1 MLQTSIFSKV
11 KKHLL
16 LFSILTFTQIQ
27 LNAQENAKKKEG
39 FSWDR
44 VVIGGNVGASFGEY
58 TFVNLSPNVGYYFT
72 KNLILGVGGTYIYY
86 DEPFYGSSNMYGGR
100 LFSEYFLLEHII
112 LHAEY
117 EVLNL
122 EVFDNYGFSE
132 RMNIGSLLVGGGLR
146 STLGGRSYA
155 SIMLLYNLNETVYS
169 PYTNPIFR
177 VGFGIG
183 L

>member
-1 MLQTSIFSKV
+1 MSPKLPIL
-11 KKHLL
+11 KKHVILL
-16 LFSILTFTQIQ
+16 PFIL
-27 LNAQENAKKKEG
+27 LYCLSLLSQESSSNNKG
-39 FSWDR
+39 FSWDK
-44 VVIGGNVGASFGEY
+44 VVLGGNVGASFGDY
-58 TFVNLSPNVGYYFT
+58 TFINLSPNLGYYLNE
-72 KNLILGVGGTYIYY
+72 NLIAGIGATYIYY

-100 LFSEYFLLEHII
+100 IFSDYLFLENFI

-122 EVFDNYGFSE
+122 EIFDRYGFSD
-132 RMNIGSLLVGGGLR
+132 RINIGSFLVGGGIR
-146 STLGGRSYA
+146 SNLGGRSYA
-155 SIMLLYNLNETVYS
+155 SLMLLYNLNESVYS